1 MVALFTIEASP
12 TTAGAL
18 EPDALGEGDAE
29 ALADE
34 DGDGEELADGEAELD
49 ALAAGAALSLVA
61 DSACPEPP
69 LLLGDGLDEAFAEEL
84 ADALGDVLADP
95 DGDADELGE
104 AELLGDGAVRSA
116 AGAHCVPIPLHSSTW
131 RNRSSA
137 VVPTRSATFCAPAP
151 GTDTVMY

>member
-1 MVALFTIEASP
+1 LFTIEASP
-12 TTAGAL
+12 VVAGAL
-18 EPDALGEGDAE
+18 EPVALGEGDAE
-29 ALADE
+29 LLADADGE
-34 DGDGEELADGEAELD
+34 DEGEELADGEAELD

-69 LLLGDGLDEAFAEEL
+69 LLLGDGLDEALAEEL
-84 ADALGDVLADP
+84 ADAFGDELADP

-104 AELLGDGAVRSA
+104 ALGDGATRSA
-116 AGAHCVPIPLHSSTW
+116 AGAQVVPTPLHSSTW

-137 VVPTRSATFCAPAP
+137 VVPTRAATFCAPAP